1 MLHVDP
7 RHGIHPWKA
16 AKIARMWRVLRLLI
30 LAVAA
35 LAMFQWWSGRPGA
48 SPDADG
54 GSMSATDAPAS
65 SAAARYP
72 AFLPPE
78 AATTLEA
85 IDHGGP
91 FPYPRDGVVFENR
104 EHLLPKQAR
113 GYYHEY
119 TVTTPGSADR
129 GARRIIT
136 GGNPP
141 EAWYYTDDHYQSFR
155 RVEIER

>member
-1 MLHVDP
+1 MS
-7 RHGIHPWKA
+7 
-16 AKIARMWRVLRLLI
+16 RVLRIALI
-30 LAVAA
+30 VIAA
-35 LAMFQWWSGRPGA
+35 LALFEFWPGHRDA
-48 SPDADG
+48 SPGLAG
-54 GSMSATDAPAS
+54 ATAGRQAPPAAGVSGS
-65 SAAARYP
+65 RYP

-85 IDHGGP
+85 IEQGGP

-104 EHLLPKQAR
+104 EHRLPERSR

-136 GGNPP
+136 GGRPP
-141 EAWYYTDDHYQSFR
+141 EVYYYTDDHYRSFR
-155 RVEIER
+155 RLEIKR